1 MNRRLGAMLVY
12 IKWKASLE
20 PVYCHETDS
29 VGDLRRRMMSA
40 AGAPL
45 EHKLLV
51 HKGLRLHD
59 GMILSDTG
67 LEDDST
73 IHLVLNENPFE
84 GKKMLVKTAASSGS
98 VEGPQILKSTCIVT
112 A

>member
-1 MNRRLGAMLVY
+1 MNLRWGAMLVY

-29 VGDLRRRMMSA
+29 VGELRRRMMSA
-40 AGAPL
+40 AAAPL

-59 GMILSDTG
+59 DMILSDTG
-67 LEDDST
+67 LEDDCT

-98 VEGPQILKSTCIVT
+98 VEGPHILKSTCIV
-112 A
+112 AA